1 MIFNGGSAIQ
11 TEPAKIP
18 LHKPFPY
25 LKVLKFIGKYF
36 VWLPIYFVA
45 VVIFF
50 MAKAIYHV
58 AVPMRQ

>member
-1 MIFNGGSAIQ
+1 MQ
-11 TEPAKIP
+11 TEPAELP

-25 LKVLKFIGKYF
+25 LKVLKFVGKYF

-50 MAKAIYHV
+50 IAKAIYHV